1 MDKNVWIGLLTAAL
15 CLAFVL
21 TQSAGPSTVDT
32 LEKETMQIH
41 DEAMKEMADMKRLGR
56 VLKEEFKMLD
66 STSLRKEPLR
76 QTLAQMQAAEDEMYA
91 WMQQYRAPDKKDAK
105 AAQAYLEDQ
114 KQKIEKNQQNLHAA
128 LEAGKELQGQ

>member
-1 MDKNVWIGLLTAAL
+1 MDKNVWIGLITAAL

-21 TQSAGPSTVDT
+21 TQSSGPSTVDT
-32 LEKETMQIH
+32 LEKATMRIH
-41 DEAMKEMADMKRLGR
+41 DETMKEMADMKRLGR
-56 VLKEEFKMLD
+56 SLKTELESLD
-66 STSLRKEPLR
+66 SLSPRLAPIR

-105 AAQAYLEDQ
+105 AAQTYLEDQ
-114 KQKIEKNQQNLHAA
+114 KQKIEKNQQAMHAA